1 MYWILPCLLFIGSLA
16 GAAIGMA
23 AGQDLSTGAQIVRH
37 GTRSGAMPC
46 TICHGSRLRGRAAM
60 GAPSLA
66 GAPRAQT
73 LSALAAIAAGTIG
86 TNETMRHEARV
97 LTMQQRKVVADYLRS
112 LTKQR
117 YPPRRKSV
125 LCKRHWSRSR
135 PARLPRRS
143 ILTR

>member
-23 AGQDLSTGAQIVRH
+23 AAQDLSTGAQIVRH

-112 LTKQR
+112 LTKQSTALLTIA
-117 YPPRRKSV
+117 PNGGEAPGIAKLSV
-125 LCKRHWSRSR
+125 G
-135 PARLPRRS
+135 
-143 ILTR
+143 